1 MAENHKGF
9 PPKGLQSAARLF
21 IRTATGIA
29 ADHVLR
35 VAQGHALAREQR
47 RLRVPAGLCLI
58 RCAYAPKLTL
68 LAASTK
74 LGS

>member
-35 VAQGHALAREQR
+35 V
-47 RLRVPAGLCLI
+47 PAGLCLI

>member
-1 MAENHKGF
+1 MENR
-9 PPKGLQSAARLF
+9 PAANTL
-21 IRTATGIA
+21 
-29 ADHVLR
+29 
-35 VAQGHALAREQR
+35 
-47 RLRVPAGLCLI
+47 PAGLCLI